1 MISFSYSV
9 HVLHCIGHAIFDVV
23 SIISFVDIISILN
36 VVIIV
41 VLSFFKSSSSL
52 SSVKSTPP
60 ELNAISSKLEL
71 VSLVILFI
79 SQFISDTI

>member
-1 MISFSYSV
+1 MISFSFSMQ
-9 HVLHCIGHAIFDVV
+9 VLHCIGHIIFDVV
-23 SIISFVDIISILN
+23 SIISLVVITSVLN

-41 VLSFFKSSSSL
+41 VLSFFKGSSSF
-52 SSVKSTPP
+52 SSIKSTPP

-71 VSLVILFI
+71 VILFI